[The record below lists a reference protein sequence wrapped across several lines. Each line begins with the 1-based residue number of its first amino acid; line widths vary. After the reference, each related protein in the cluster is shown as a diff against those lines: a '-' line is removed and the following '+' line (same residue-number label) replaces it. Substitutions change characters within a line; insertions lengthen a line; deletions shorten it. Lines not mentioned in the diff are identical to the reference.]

1 MFSGYILLNKESL
14 GQRLNKLFFTG
25 FLFLFLGDLVQWFF
39 PLNKNLWSIFYSING
54 RYKYSW
60 PSCFDLLFDLNKSK
74 YKFRFAHVFGVNS
87 IFAYSLSSMLTIIFY
102 NSKWIGV
109 ALNSEF
115 MRIFENIG
123 FPMKLGSLIYA
134 IFYVIILWMQL
145 TIFIEK
151 EYSLNYK
158 KTVPIEETDLNK
170 NK

>member
-1 MFSGYILLNKESL
+1 MEH
-14 GQRLNKLFFTG
+14 
-25 FLFLFLGDLVQWFF
+25 
-39 PLNKNLWSIFYSING
+39 IFYSING
-54 RYKYSW
+54 RISTLGLAASIY
-60 PSCFDLLFDLNKSK
+60 FFDLNKSK

-134 IFYVIILWMQL
+134 IFYVIICGYQL

-158 KTVPIEETDLNK
+158 RKSPCRGLFK
-170 NK
+170 QK